1 MICSFPCANV
11 RPPPG
16 AGHAQSGSGPMAPK
30 LIITSESRGIDDLLD
45 EFSFLYDGK
54 AYKVTAKEG
63 RKHKLDEFYRFIKF
77 TASKKGINPF
87 TFRNWKDN
95 FDVDR
100 VGTAPGAKK
109 PKEPEQMRL
118 KLARKMELIALE
130 LEEKGLGRCA
140 RMLKPLAMG
149 CRRGWL
155 GPKSIGFFD
164 DVSNIGIQPDEAV
177 SVVDAY
183 EGGATEDELM
193 AKATEV
199 EPGSCR
205 KVIGLAKKHNLVS

>member
-1 MICSFPCANV
+1 
-11 RPPPG
+11 
-16 AGHAQSGSGPMAPK
+16 MAPK

-45 EFSFLYDGK
+45 DFSFMYDGK

-77 TASKKGINPF
+77 TAAKKGINPF
-87 TFRNWKDN
+87 TFRSWKDN
-95 FDVDR
+95 FDIDR

-118 KLARKMELIALE
+118 KLSRKMELIALE
-130 LEEKGLGRCA
+130 LEERGLGRCA

-149 CRRGWL
+149 YRRGWL

-164 DVSNIGIQPDEAV
+164 DVSNLDIQPDEAV
-177 SVVDAY
+177 SVMDAY
-183 EGGATEDELM
+183 EDGASEDDLM
-193 AKATEV
+193 AKATDV
-199 EPGSCR
+199 DPGKCR
-205 KVIGLAKKHNLVS
+205 RVVDLAKKYGLVA